1 MRLKTYF
8 ASGVDAA
15 MSMARTELGP
25 EAMLVH
31 SKRTSPENLELGA
44 FEVVFAIA
52 GDLPATS
59 AKPTT
64 ASDSPQSQ
72 PLNPDPQSQT
82 PSSALELA
90 GLREAV
96 DLTLRLVRR
105 SEALLAAQSK
115 DGDLADLASALEDAG
130 FSAEF
135 RSKALQGMR
144 GLLPD
149 AKESARA
156 MLTNW
161 LLRQTRVQPQ
171 LGKPGSPRKC
181 VLLAG
186 PPGSGKTSTLV
197 KLAARYGVTGR
208 RPAQILSLDAEKIG
222 ASDGLRAFANVL
234 GIGFQ
239 LLDSTHA
246 LHQSL
251 NEHINK
257 ELILIDTP
265 GFTASHAAAER
276 EIPEFLAGR
285 NDIEVALVL
294 NATTSAT
301 ILRQQE
307 AGFRAWTPAKLIFTR
322 LDEAGDSLGAML
334 EASIESGL
342 PLSFSGTGQNT
353 PEDLEDANAAAY
365 CSRVA
370 PDWLDGTTAA
380 DGTHRKE
387 MGERS
392 RRAAA

>member
-15 MSMARTELGP
+15 MNMARAELGP
-25 EAMLVH
+25 DAMLVH
-31 SKRTSPENLELGA
+31 SKRTTPENLELGA

-52 GDLPATS
+52 GDLPVVTP
-59 AKPTT
+59 KPTT
-64 ASDSPQSQ
+64 AGDMLQV
-72 PLNPDPQSQT
+72 QT
-82 PSSALELA
+82 PWIDQQAQAVSAIELT

-105 SEALLAAQSK
+105 SEALLSAQSK
-115 DGDLADLASALEDAG
+115 DGDLADLASALEAAG
-130 FSAEF
+130 FSGEF

-144 GLLPD
+144 GILQEG
-149 AKESARA
+149 KESNRSA
-156 MLTNW
+156 LTNW

-181 VLLAG
+181 ILLAG
-186 PPGSGKTSTLV
+186 PPGAGKTSTLV
-197 KLAARYGVTGR
+197 KLAARFGVTGR

-222 ASDGLRAFANVL
+222 AADGLRAYANVL

-239 LLDSTHA
+239 LLDSAHA

-265 GFTASHAAAER
+265 GFTASHAATER
-276 EIPEFLAGR
+276 EIPDFLTGR
-285 NDIEVALVL
+285 NDIDVALVL
-294 NATTSAT
+294 NATTSAS

-307 AGFRAWTPAKLIFTR
+307 ASFRAWAPAKLIFTR
-322 LDEAGDSLGAML
+322 LDEVGESLGALL
-334 EASIESGL
+334 ETSIESGL

-353 PEDLEDANAAAY
+353 PEDLEEANAAAY

-370 PDWLDGTTAA
+370 PDWLDATSPNAGS
-380 DGTHRKE
+380 RKE